1 MQEQDQV
8 FKFELKEKVKDTI
21 TSFTGVVAARIQWM
35 NGCVRYV
42 VLSNKR
48 TNEGKEI
55 EATIDEQQLV
65 SLAKP
70 KVKVTHKPGG
80 PFRAIPACSS
90 SHLKR

>member
-1 MQEQDQV
+1 MDNV

-35 NGCVRYV
+35 NGCARYV

-65 SLAKP
+65 SLEKP
-70 KVKVTHKPGG
+70 KAKVKNGTGG
-80 PFRAIPACSS
+80 PKPTIPAYSKAAQRS
-90 SHLKR
+90 F

>member
-1 MQEQDQV
+1 M
-8 FKFELKEKVKDTI
+8 FKFECKEKVKDTV
-21 TSFTGVVAARIQWM
+21 TGFVGIVAARIEWM

-65 SLAKP
+65 SMEKP
-70 KVKVTHKPGG
+70 KKGEKRDTGG
-80 PFRAIPACSS
+80 PFPTPRKFSTA
-90 SHLKR
+90 KF